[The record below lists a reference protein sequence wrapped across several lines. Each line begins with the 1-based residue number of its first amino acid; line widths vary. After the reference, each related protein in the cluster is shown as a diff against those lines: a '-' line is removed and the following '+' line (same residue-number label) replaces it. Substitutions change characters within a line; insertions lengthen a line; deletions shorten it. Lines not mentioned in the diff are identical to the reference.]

1 MCTRGRLLLA
11 TRHAKT
17 FTDTMTG
24 ASDNAAVSVLSV
36 VAPRQSFET
45 LRCGRFRDGRPYGSN
60 HRGTTTQLR
69 CG

>member
-36 VAPRQSFET
+36 GGPET
-45 LRCGRFRDGRPYGSN
+45 EFRDPQMSSISRQHSILFGCRRFGRM
-60 HRGTTTQLR
+60 R
-69 CG
+69 

>member
-36 VAPRQSFET
+36 GGPET
-45 LRCGRFRDGRPYGSN
+45 EFRDPQMSSISRP
-60 HRGTTTQLR
+60 
-69 CG
+69 C